1 MNSAISTRQ
10 GPPRR
15 PRGGRAFGLAAA
27 CLLAG
32 LLARGAEPTWI
43 SLFDGKTLDGWR
55 VTDFGGTPEEVHVE
69 AGTLVLDMG
78 SAGMSGVTRTREVPK
93 VDYEVQMEAMRVQ
106 GSDFFCGLTFPVK
119 DAFCS
124 LIVGGWGGSL
134 IGISSFDGMDA
145 SENETT
151 TSMEFENG
159 RWYTLR
165 LRVTDGRLQAWIGD
179 KRVIDARPGERRI
192 GVRLEMEN
200 SKPFGLST
208 WHTKAA
214 FKDIRL
220 RLLSPD
226 EIKAARE
233 E

>member
-1 MNSAISTRQ
+1 
-10 GPPRR
+10 
-15 PRGGRAFGLAAA
+15 
-27 CLLAG
+27 
-32 LLARGAEPTWI
+32 
-43 SLFDGKTLDGWR
+43 
-55 VTDFGGTPEEVHVE
+55 
-69 AGTLVLDMG
+69 
-78 SAGMSGVTRTREVPK
+78 MSGVTRTREVPK
-93 VDYEVQMEAMRVQ
+93 LDYEVRLEAMRVQ
-106 GSDFFCGLTFPVK
+106 GSDIFCGVTFPVK

-159 RWYTLR
+159 RWYAIR
-165 LRVTDGRLQAWIGD
+165 LRVTAGRLQAWVGD
-179 KRVIDARPGERRI
+179 KRVVDARPGERRI
-192 GVRLEMEN
+192 AVRGEMEN
-200 SKPFGLST
+200 SKPFGLAT

-214 FKDIRL
+214 LKDIRL
-220 RLLSPD
+220 RLLSPA